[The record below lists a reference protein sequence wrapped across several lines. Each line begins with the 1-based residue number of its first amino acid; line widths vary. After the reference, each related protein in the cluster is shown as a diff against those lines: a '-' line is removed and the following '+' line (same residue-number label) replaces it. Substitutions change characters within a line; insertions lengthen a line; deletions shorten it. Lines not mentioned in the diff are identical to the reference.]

1 MNQPSRASSLRFSAL
16 DYGCVAAFL
25 IYSASVVVT
34 PISLVSLA
42 RELGFSLT
50 GGGGVEGIR
59 ASLIVAALLVSGL
72 VAARWG
78 KVLSVGASSI
88 VLGLGLLAYSFAPAY
103 GIVLLAAAFVG
114 VGGGIIEALINPL
127 VQDLHPEDSGRYLNM
142 INAFF
147 SVGILSTVLVSGEL
161 LTRGV
166 SWRVVMAGLAV
177 ISIITGVAFIAF
189 DRRSPFV
196 RSHRAVDVLGHKAAI
211 LRHPRF
217 WIFFPMMFLA
227 GGAEAALTF
236 WSASYIQLH
245 FGLLPR
251 MGAIGTACFAAGMI
265 VGRMGSG
272 WLVPQHRLWHL
283 LFASAVLG
291 TVFTL
296 LVPMMGSIVPLL
308 VVLFLSGL
316 AIACF
321 WPSIQS
327 YSVDRM
333 PLDSTSLFILLSCG
347 GMPGFGAVSLVMGII
362 GDRHGLNASL
372 YVIPALLAL
381 LSLLLLIERRW
392 RPH

>member
-1 MNQPSRASSLRFSAL
+1 MNQPPRSSSLRFTAL

-59 ASLIVAALLVSGL
+59 TSLIVAALLVSGL

-127 VQDLHPEDSGRYLNM
+127 VQDLHPEDSGRYLNT

-177 ISIITGVAFIAF
+177 ISIVTGAAFIAF

-296 LVPMMGSIVPLL
+296 LVPMAGSIVPLL
-308 VVLFLSGL
+308 GVLFLSGL
-316 AIACF
+316 SIACF

-362 GDRHGLNASL
+362 GDRYGLNASL

-392 RPH
+392 RPR